1 MNWKNIKSLF
11 VVDDGKKTE
20 QKAPVT
26 PPKQNTSNNKGNT
39 IIRDNKEEVPI
50 KIETPTT
57 SDNKSLVEKG
67 EVKES
72 FVNHLLKALEQN
84 DIEGI
89 DYLEFK
95 KTLQSFA
102 KMPMDKDLRF
112 QSALTA
118 VKSMGA
124 SDAKIIE
131 SAKFYLEILAKEE
144 KNFLEAVERNRKN
157 QVEGQ
162 LQRMDQLKKM
172 KAEKETLIQKMQT
185 EMEQITKEVA
195 GIQSKV
201 QNAQVSIDSKRNHFY
216 ASYEHV
222 SNQIKRD
229 LAELTKV
236 RGNENKPE
244 EPKQ

>member
-11 VVDDGKKTE
+11 VVEEGANTE
-20 QKAPVT
+20 QETPVT
-26 PPKQNTSNNKGNT
+26 PPKKSTSNKGNT
-39 IIRDNKEEVPI
+39 IIRDSQEAPKTVV
-50 KIETPTT
+50 KTT
-57 SDNKSLVEKG
+57 EGNQPLVEKG
-67 EVKES
+67 EVKEA
-72 FVNHLLKALEQN
+72 FVNHLLKALEKN

-102 KMPMDKDLRF
+102 KMPMDKELRF

-131 SAKFYLEILAKEE
+131 SAKFYLEILKKEE
-144 KNFLEAVERNRKN
+144 TGFLEAVERNKKN

-172 KAEKETLIQKMQT
+172 KAEKEASIKKMQA

-195 GIQSKV
+195 GIQTKV
-201 QNAQVSIDSKRNHFY
+201 QNAQVTIDSKKNHFY

-222 SNQIKRD
+222 SNQIKKD
-229 LAELTKV
+229 LAELMRITS
-236 RGNENKPE
+236 GGDKPE